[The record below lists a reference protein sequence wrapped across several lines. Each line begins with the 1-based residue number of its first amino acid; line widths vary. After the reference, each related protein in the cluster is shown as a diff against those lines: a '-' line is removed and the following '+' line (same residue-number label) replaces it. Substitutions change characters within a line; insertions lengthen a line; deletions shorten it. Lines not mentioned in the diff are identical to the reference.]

1 MQENTTKVVD
11 YINEVKTRCT
21 FNAASKALGIT
32 PQAFKK
38 QLGEAR
44 PEISW
49 FVSPTSGEP
58 MRYSDEQKHPELYRT
73 KRIIKSAEVLTRN
86 LGTLDS

>member
-1 MQENTTKVVD
+1 MQEKITIIVD
-11 YINEVKTRCT
+11 YINSVKTRCT
-21 FNAASKALGIT
+21 YNAAAEALGIT
-32 PQAFKK
+32 PQALKK

-58 MRYSDEQKHPELYRT
+58 MRYADNEKHAELYRT
-73 KRIIKSAEVLTRN
+73 KRIITSASVLKRN
-86 LGTLDS
+86 LDL

>member
-1 MQENTTKVVD
+1 VQEKITRVVD
-11 YINEVKTRCT
+11 YINKVKTRCT
-21 FNAASKALGIT
+21 FDAVAKALGIT
-32 PQAFKK
+32 PQALKK
-38 QLGEAR
+38 QLGDPR

-73 KRIIKSAEVLTRN
+73 SRIITSASVLIRN
-86 LGTLDS
+86 LDL

>member
-1 MQENTTKVVD
+1 MQEKVTQVVD
-11 YINEVKTRCT
+11 YINQVKTRCT
-21 FNAASKALGIT
+21 FDAASKALGIT
-32 PQAFKK
+32 AQAFKK
-38 QLGEAR
+38 ELGEPR

-73 KRIIKSAEVLTRN
+73 KRIIESAGVLKRN
-86 LGTLDS
+86 LGL